1 MSLAVVGIIVSGLA
15 VVLASICL
23 FYTWRL
29 QQRMQPT
36 VPDTE
41 ELVRQLEGQPVPEA
55 LQQILA
61 HLQKL
66 SRRLSEV
73 ENASALLNSQLP
85 TTVQKVGLVRF
96 NADESIR
103 GDLSFA
109 LALLDGSESGFILA
123 SLYSLDGCRIFM
135 REIQAGKAQHDL
147 LPEEQLALARA
158 RGLTK
163 E

>member
-1 MSLAVVGIIVSGLA
+1 ME
-15 VVLASICL
+15 
-23 FYTWRL
+23 
-29 QQRMQPT
+29 
-36 VPDTE
+36 D
-41 ELVRQLEGQPVPEA
+41 
-55 LQQILA
+55 
-61 HLQKL
+61 
-66 SRRLSEV
+66 
-73 ENASALLNSQLP
+73 ASALLNSRLP

-135 REIQAGKAQHDL
+135 REIQAGKTQHDL

-158 RGLTK
+158 RGLAK